1 MSKMRPENIFL
12 TVALS
17 VIGVAAVSGYVAVT
31 ARTYDPVDRIPT
43 PEEYALTVRMAE
55 QETEAET
62 VLDTLLVVPETER
75 EPVEITPET
84 EAVPDAPEVS
94 EEKEPEPADT
104 DDAPETTLE
113 EWFALLDERYA
124 PRKYEHETKADE
136 TTFDEWIAALEAS
149 FAAETKEPDPDETT
163 LEEWFALLDQR
174 YPIDGSAPV
183 RSTDSG
189 SSGGGASI
197 SYGVSSLY
205 GPFVDIKTDENSS
218 VTVTRTEDGYSSVV
232 TYSDG
237 EGTTSMSGI
246 FIGGIP
252 EDFRSIIGD
261 VGDTPDA
268 PTVSLDVSDDG
279 LFDINIDRTI
289 SSTVY
294 PVNTKNKVI
303 HMPDC
308 SWVDQIA
315 TENYSTTT
323 DPEELIGEGLG
334 YRWCQK
340 CHKGD

>member
-1 MSKMRPENIFL
+1 MSKMRPENVFL

-17 VIGVAAVSGYVAVT
+17 VIGVAAVAGYIGIV
-31 ARTYDPVDRIPT
+31 ARTYDSEDRIPT
-43 PEEYALTVRMAE
+43 PEEYALTVRTAE
-55 QETEAET
+55 PETAAP
-62 VLDTLLVVPETER
+62 VLYDTLSAAPEEKEPAEIMPEEEAPPAVVPEAE
-75 EPVEITPET
+75 
-84 EAVPDAPEVS
+84 
-94 EEKEPEPADT
+94 EPEPADT
-104 DDAPETTLE
+104 DDTPETTLE
-113 EWFALLDERYA
+113 EWFALLEERYT
-124 PRKYEHETKADE
+124 PRKYEHETEADE

-149 FAAETKEPDPDETT
+149 IAAEPKEPDPAETT
-163 LEEWFALLDQR
+163 FEEWLELLDQR

-261 VGDTPDA
+261 VGDTLDA

-323 DPEELIGEGLG
+323 DPEELIGEGIG